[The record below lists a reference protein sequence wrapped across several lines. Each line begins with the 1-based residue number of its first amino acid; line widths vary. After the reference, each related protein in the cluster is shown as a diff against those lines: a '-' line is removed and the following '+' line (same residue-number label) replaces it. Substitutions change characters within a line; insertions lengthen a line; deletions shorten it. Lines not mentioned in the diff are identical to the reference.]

1 MDDAPQ
7 PFDPCVVCPV
17 TGQPLFRDDGTLK
30 TADGTKSYV
39 DDDGFYRL
47 FVSEEGSDATTG
59 EVLDFYTET
68 PFPNYND
75 FDDVAT
81 FVQRAERS
89 VFAKMLRK
97 EVPMN
102 ARVLEVGCG
111 TGQMSNYLAATTPS
125 HVYAAD
131 LTPAS
136 LRLGI
141 DFARANGIEGIT
153 FMQMNLFRPCIK
165 PESMDI
171 VISNGVLH
179 HTYDTKKA
187 FMSIAPLVKPGGHI
201 LIGLYN
207 KIGRLRTDLRRVL
220 YKTFGERA
228 LALDPHLRHDL
239 SAEKRRSWIR
249 DQYLHPAERKHSM
262 SELLAWFEEAGFS
275 FVSSIPK
282 IAGSLTAEQSLFH
295 AGSPGTSLDR
305 TIAEVGMLFSQLGG
319 EGGLYI
325 MIGRKKNAGS

>member
-141 DFARANGIEGIT
+141 DFARGNGIEGIT

-165 PESMDI
+165 PESM
-171 VISNGVLH
+171 GC
-179 HTYDTKKA
+179 
-187 FMSIAPLVKPGGHI
+187 AP
-201 LIGLYN
+201 
-207 KIGRLRTDLRRVL
+207 TC
-220 YKTFGERA
+220 A
-228 LALDPHLRHDL
+228 
-239 SAEKRRSWIR
+239 
-249 DQYLHPAERKHSM
+249 
-262 SELLAWFEEAGFS
+262 
-275 FVSSIPK
+275 VSSTKPSASGPWFSIR
-282 IAGSLTAEQSLFH
+282 ICAT
-295 AGSPGTSLDR
+295 TSR
-305 TIAEVGMLFSQLGG
+305 
-319 EGGLYI
+319 
-325 MIGRKKNAGS
+325 RKNAGHGFATSTCIRPSASIPCRSCLPGSRRRAFPSYPPFPRSPAA

>member
-1 MDDAPQ
+1 MNETAQ
-7 PFDPCVVCPV
+7 PFDPRIVCPV
-17 TGQPLFRDDGTLK
+17 TGQPLFRDSGGLK
-30 TADGTKSYV
+30 TTDDTHRYV
-39 DDDGFYRL
+39 DDEGFLRL
-47 FVSEEGSDATTG
+47 FVPEEGSDATTG
-59 EVLDFYTET
+59 DVLDFYTDS
-68 PFPNYND
+68 PFPNYNE

-81 FVQRAERS
+81 FIQRAERS

-97 EVPMN
+97 EIPMN
-102 ARVLEVGCG
+102 ARILEVGCG

-136 LRLGI
+136 LRLGV
-141 DFARANGIEGIT
+141 DFARENGIEGIT
-153 FMQMNLFRPCIK
+153 FMQMNLFRPCVA
-165 PESMDI
+165 PGSMDI

-220 YKTFGERA
+220 YKSFGERA
-228 LALDPHLRHDL
+228 LALDPHLRQEL

-262 SELLAWFEEAGFS
+262 SELLAWFEEGGFS

-282 IAGSLTAEQSLFH
+282 IAGALTAEESLFQ
-295 AGSPGTSLDR
+295 ARTSGTKLDR
-305 TIAEVGMLFSQLGG
+305 VIAETAMLFSKLGG

-325 MIGRKKNAGS
+325 MIGQKKGRS

>member
-1 MDDAPQ
+1 
-7 PFDPCVVCPV
+7 
-17 TGQPLFRDDGTLK
+17 
-30 TADGTKSYV
+30 
-39 DDDGFYRL
+39 
-47 FVSEEGSDATTG
+47 
-59 EVLDFYTET
+59 
-68 PFPNYND
+68 
-75 FDDVAT
+75 
-81 FVQRAERS
+81 
-89 VFAKMLRK
+89 
-97 EVPMN
+97 
-102 ARVLEVGCG
+102 
-111 TGQMSNYLAATTPS
+111 
-125 HVYAAD
+125 
-131 LTPAS
+131 
-136 LRLGI
+136 
-141 DFARANGIEGIT
+141 
-153 FMQMNLFRPCIK
+153 
-165 PESMDI
+165 MDI

-220 YKTFGERA
+220 YKAFGERA
-228 LALDPHLRHDL
+228 LVLDPHLRHDL
-239 SAEKRRSWIR
+239 SAEKLRSWIR

-325 MIGRKKNAGS
+325 MIGRKKTS

>member
-1 MDDAPQ
+1 MNDTLQ
-7 PFDPCVVCPV
+7 PFDPLIVCPV
-17 TGQPLFRDDGTLK
+17 TGEPLLRDDAGLR
-30 TADGTKSYV
+30 TADGAHHYAG
-39 DDDGFYRL
+39 DEGFFRL
-47 FVSEEGSDATTG
+47 FVPEEGSDATTG
-59 EVLDFYTET
+59 DVLDFYTDA

-89 VFAKMLRK
+89 VFAKMLSR
-97 EVPMN
+97 EIPMN
-102 ARVLEVGCG
+102 ARILEVGCG

-125 HVYAAD
+125 HVYASD

-136 LRLGI
+136 LRLGVN
-141 DFARANGIEGIT
+141 FARENGIEGIT
-153 FMQMNLFRPCIK
+153 FMQMNLFRPCIA
-165 PESMDI
+165 PQSMDI

-187 FMSIAPLVKPGGHI
+187 FMSITPLVKPGGHI

-220 YKTFGERA
+220 YKAFGERA
-228 LALDPHLRHDL
+228 LALDPHLRQEL

-262 SELLAWFEEAGFS
+262 SELLTWFEEAGFS
-275 FVSSIPK
+275 FVS
-282 IAGSLTAEQSLFH
+282 
-295 AGSPGTSLDR
+295 
-305 TIAEVGMLFSQLGG
+305 
-319 EGGLYI
+319 
-325 MIGRKKNAGS
+325 